1 MKMKA
6 NDIII
11 LIWLYH
17 PNCSDSDTIKKN
29 SIPLAMDIRLKYVI
43 NT

>member
-6 NDIII
+6 NKMII
-11 LIWLYH
+11 LIGLYH
-17 PNCSDSDTIKKN
+17 PNCSDSNTIKN
-29 SIPLAMDIRLKYVI
+29 SIPLAMDIRLYVI

>member
-6 NDIII
+6 NNIII

-17 PNCSDSDTIKKN
+17 PNCSDGNTIKN
-29 SIPLAMDIRLKYVI
+29 SIPLAMEIRLLYVI

>member
-17 PNCSDSDTIKKN
+17 PNCSDSNTIKN